1 MKGKILLLFQLF
13 LIAVIEIFFIW
24 KIVEKFPLSIIVA
37 SGFIIISFD
46 IFLYLVIQD
55 HKRKQTFKEYY

>member
-55 HKRKQTFKEYY
+55 HKRKETFKEYY